1 MKKLFAFSF
10 FSFSLLLG
18 LTPSKA
24 DWTHYVTDNGG
35 RDEALKLY
43 LYNSKDQSKSL
54 LSTIGPYADVDG
66 DIWTATRSSGINN
79 GNFWVEVDVEGTWT
93 VFEYNRDKDK
103 WTNKGEKWENNWDEI
118 QEISLIR
125 RNNNTGVTSIG
136 QNSLN
141 FKETDKKLDLWGT
154 NLDGEKVPINITS
167 GLTIDGMN
175 VKESIE
181 DNTDDINKNKKSIKK
196 NKKSINT
203 NTQSIKNVGAMSAAL
218 TGLPTVPT
226 DTKIACGL
234 GTGAYGGNFAFSG
247 GCASK
252 VNERLSIN
260 YAASVTMPGQEYD
273 YNFEDTFSAR
283 AGFVWQLGES
293 NKPSQISMNQKKEM
307 DLKISKLEKDNKE
320 LNNKNNEIISQNAKL
335 LARLEKLENIAFKFQ
350 KEEKYK
356 LSKSISK

>member
-1 MKKLFAFSF
+1 MKKPLAFSILSTCILF
-10 FSFSLLLG
+10 G

-35 RDEALKLY
+35 TDEALKLY

-54 LSTIGPYADVDG
+54 LSTIGPYEDGDG
-66 DIWTATRSSGINN
+66 DIWTLTRSSGINN
-79 GNFWVEVDVEGTWT
+79 GNFWVEVEVEGTWT

-125 RNNNTGVTSIG
+125 RDNDTGVTSIG

-181 DNTDDINKNKKSIKK
+181 DNTDNINKNKKSIKM
-196 NKKSINT
+196 NQQT
-203 NTQSIKNVGAMSAAL
+203 IKNVGAMSAAL

-234 GTGAYGGNFAFSG
+234 GTGSHGGDFAFSG

-252 VNERLSIN
+252 INEKLSIN
-260 YAASVTMPGQEYD
+260 YAASLAIPGQD
-273 YNFEDTFSAR
+273 YAGDFNDKFSAR

-293 NKPSQISMNQKKEM
+293 NKPTQISLKDQKNLEE
-307 DLKISKLEKDNKE
+307 KIKILET
-320 LNNKNNEIISQNAKL
+320 KNEKVISQNAKL
-335 LARLEKLENIAFKFQ
+335 LERLEKLENIAFKL
-350 KEEKYK
+350 KNNEGLK
-356 LSKSISK
+356 LSKGL